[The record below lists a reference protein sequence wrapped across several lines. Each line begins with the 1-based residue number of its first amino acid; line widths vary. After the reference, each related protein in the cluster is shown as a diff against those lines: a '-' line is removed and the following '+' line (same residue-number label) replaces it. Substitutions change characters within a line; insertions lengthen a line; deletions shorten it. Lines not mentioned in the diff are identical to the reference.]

1 MQTHMSNLDKKIIES
16 QAKSEQT
23 NQELAEAENK
33 TLSEDSLTQLIQT
46 ISTTIDKTIALQEL
60 DSIV

>member
-23 NQELAEAENK
+23 NEELAEAENNI
-33 TLSEDSLTQLIQT
+33 LSEDSLTQLIQT
-46 ISTTIDKTIALQEL
+46 ISTTIDKQLALQEL
-60 DSIV
+60 ESIV

>member
-1 MQTHMSNLDKKIIES
+1 MQTHMSILDKKIIES

-23 NQELAEAENK
+23 NQELAKAENK
-33 TLSEDSLTQLIQT
+33 ILSEDSLTQLIQT
-46 ISTTIDKTIALQEL
+46 ISTTIDKQLALQEL

>member
-1 MQTHMSNLDKKIIES
+1 MQTHMSNLDKNIIES

-23 NQELAEAENK
+23 NEELAEAENK
-33 TLSEDSLTQLIQT
+33 ILSDDSLTQLIQT
-46 ISTTIDKTIALQEL
+46 ISTTIDKQLALQEL

>member
-1 MQTHMSNLDKKIIES
+1 MQTHMSNLDKKLIES

-23 NQELAEAENK
+23 NEELAKAESK
-33 TLSEDSLTQLIQT
+33 ILSEDSLTQLIQT

>member
-23 NQELAEAENK
+23 NEELAEAENNI
-33 TLSEDSLTQLIQT
+33 LSEDSLTQLIQT

>member
-23 NQELAEAENK
+23 NEELAEAENNI
-33 TLSEDSLTQLIQT
+33 LSEDSLTQLIQT
-46 ISTTIDKTIALQEL
+46 LSTTIDK
-60 DSIV
+60 V

>member
-23 NQELAEAENK
+23 NQELAKAENK
-33 TLSEDSLTQLIQT
+33 LPSEDSLTQLIQT
-46 ISTTIDKTIALQEL
+46 ISTTLEKTLALQEL

>member
-1 MQTHMSNLDKKIIES
+1 MQTHMSILDKKIIES

-23 NQELAEAENK
+23 NQELAKAENK
-33 TLSEDSLTQLIQT
+33 LPSEDSLTQLIQT
-46 ISTTIDKTIALQEL
+46 ISTTIDKQLALQEL